1 MLQCTPA
8 AAATLRTVRE
18 HNEIPADLGVRLF
31 AAPSPEGGVG
41 LGVDLA
47 GQPAA
52 GDQVTE
58 QHGTTLIIDP
68 AIAEQLADM
77 TLDVVPD
84 PTQNGESAP
93 QLLLRPTEP
102 G

>member
-18 HNEIPADLGVRLF
+18 RNEIPPNFGVRLF
-31 AAPSPEGGVG
+31 ATPSPEGGVG
-41 LGVDLA
+41 LGVDFT

-58 QHGTTLIIDP
+58 QHGTTLVVDQ
-68 AIAEQLADM
+68 AIADQLADM

-84 PTQNGESAP
+84 PTQDGDSAP
-93 QLLLRPTEP
+93 QLLLRPTELS
-102 G
+102 